1 MVYRQRICTAKTSN
15 RAPLVQAEA
24 PLGTFAVRTNT
35 AGVKF
40 LRARRGMCMKGE
52 RVPVPRDGD
61 TQGSTSTL
69 LSETLVELM
78 SYQAS
83 PSVETSVDQE
93 VQAGCW
99 PRILPFWKRDKK
111 RFVARPLELSPE
123 ASCDQ
128 DPPTLPPYSHWYGW
142 DELAKVTGG
151 GPAYDS
157 SEKPP
162 SYKADGGLP
171 SEAIQTI
178 EDTLQELSPELRQLS
193 LDIWEH
199 PEIGF
204 KEKYA
209 HDRLT
214 GFMAAHGFSV
224 TPHHLGLTTAWRAE
238 FTHRVSEKH
247 GKTKRQSSA
256 RVIGVNSEMDAL
268 PNIGHACG
276 HNLIAMSG
284 AAVAVAIKAALQ
296 KHDIPGT
303 VVLLGTPAEETRGG
317 KIILLERGAY
327 DGMDASH
334 PSAGPENFTA
344 LWPGVAR
351 QPVDVEFFGHGA
363 HAAAAPWEAQNAL
376 DAAFVAYASISA
388 LRQQMKPDQRVHGI
402 ILGRDWTPN
411 ETAETYQLSR
421 AAALAT
427 ACKIEV
433 KLGAGYSEVRN
444 NDALALP
451 AIHPVYSIP
460 TEPNGSNH
468 TPQFAKSA
476 STPEAHEATLKVAL
490 GLACTGLRVLYDA
503 GFANQVKLDFE
514 RSRQLATA

>member
-1 MVYRQRICTAKTSN
+1 M
-15 RAPLVQAEA
+15 
-24 PLGTFAVRTNT
+24 
-35 AGVKF
+35 
-40 LRARRGMCMKGE
+40 
-52 RVPVPRDGD
+52 
-61 TQGSTSTL
+61 L
-69 LSETLVELM
+69 LSETPVGLM

-83 PSVETSVDQE
+83 PSVDTPTDRE
-93 VQAGCW
+93 VRVGCW
-99 PRILPFWKRDKK
+99 SHILPFWKRDKK
-111 RFVARPLELSPE
+111 RFAARTLELPPE
-123 ASCDQ
+123 ASSDQ
-128 DPPTLPPYSHWYGW
+128 DSPALPPYGHWYRR
-142 DELAKVTGG
+142 DEPEKVTAGS
-151 GPAYDS
+151 PAYEL

-162 SYKADGGLP
+162 SYMADEGLP
-171 SEAIQTI
+171 SEAIQTV
-178 EDTLQELSPELRQLS
+178 EDTLQGLSTELRQLS

-214 GFMAAHGFSV
+214 GFMASHGFSV
-224 TPHHLGLTTAWRAE
+224 TPHYLGLTTAWRAE
-238 FTHRVSEKH
+238 FTHHVSEKH

-284 AAVAVAIKAALQ
+284 AAVAVSIKAALQ

-327 DGMDASH
+327 DGMDACIMSH

-411 ETAETYQLSR
+411 VIPDYAKMRYYVRAPTWTELESLRERVVACFQ

-444 NDALALP
+444 NDALGQEYARTVGHRYAMQTDIGEGTSYSTDFGNITFALP

-514 RSRQLATA
+514 RSRQVATA

>member
-1 MVYRQRICTAKTSN
+1 
-15 RAPLVQAEA
+15 
-24 PLGTFAVRTNT
+24 
-35 AGVKF
+35 
-40 LRARRGMCMKGE
+40 
-52 RVPVPRDGD
+52 
-61 TQGSTSTL
+61 
-69 LSETLVELM
+69 M
-78 SYQAS
+78 SHQ
-83 PSVETSVDQE
+83 PSSAVETVGDRE

-99 PRILPFWKRDKK
+99 PRIFRKRADKTRIAARSLKLP
-111 RFVARPLELSPE
+111 AE
-123 ASCDQ
+123 ASSNQ
-128 DPPTLPPYSHWYGW
+128 DSPALPPYSHWYGW
-142 DELAKVTGG
+142 DEWDKVATGG
-151 GPAYDS
+151 LAYDS

-162 SYKADGGLP
+162 SYTSDEGLP
-171 SEAIQTI
+171 SDAIQTI
-178 EDTLQELSPELRQLS
+178 EDTLRGLSPELRQLS

-204 KEKYA
+204 KEEYA

-224 TPHHLGLTTAWRAE
+224 TPHYLGLATAWRAD
-238 FTHRVSEKH
+238 FTHSVSEQH
-247 GKTKRQSSA
+247 GKKAQGPA

-276 HNLIAMSG
+276 HNLIAISG
-284 AAVAVAIKAALQ
+284 AAVAIAIKAALQ
-296 KHDIPGT
+296 KHDIAGT

-327 DGMDASH
+327 EGMDACIMSH
-334 PSAGPENFTA
+334 PSSGPDNFTA

-376 DAAFVAYASISA
+376 DAAFVAYAGISA
-388 LRQQMKPDQRVHGI
+388 LRQQMRPDHRVHGI
-402 ILGRDWTPN
+402 ILGRDWTANVIPDYAKMRYYVRAL
-411 ETAETYQLSR
+411 TWAELESLRERVVACFQ
-421 AAALAT
+421 AAGLAT
-427 ACKIEV
+427 ACKVEV
-433 KLGAGYSEVRN
+433 KLGAGYSEVHN
-444 NDALALP
+444 NDVLGKEYARIVGNRYAMRTDTGEGTSYSTDFGNITFALP

-490 GLACTGLRVLYDA
+490 GLACTGLRVLYDTD
-503 GFANQVKLDFE
+503 FARQVKLDFE
-514 RSRQLATA
+514 RKL

>member
-1 MVYRQRICTAKTSN
+1 
-15 RAPLVQAEA
+15 
-24 PLGTFAVRTNT
+24 
-35 AGVKF
+35 
-40 LRARRGMCMKGE
+40 
-52 RVPVPRDGD
+52 
-61 TQGSTSTL
+61 
-69 LSETLVELM
+69 M

-83 PSVETSVDQE
+83 PSVETPENRE

-99 PRILPFWKRDKK
+99 PHILPFWRKDKK
-111 RFVARPLELSPE
+111 RPVARSLELPGE
-123 ASCDQ
+123 ASSDQ
-128 DPPTLPPYSHWYGW
+128 DPAALPPYSHWYGW
-142 DELAKVTGG
+142 DESDKVTAGT
-151 GPAYDS
+151 PAYDS

-162 SYKADGGLP
+162 SYTSDEGLP
-171 SEAIQTI
+171 PEAIQTI
-178 EDTLQELSPELRQLS
+178 EDTLQGLSPELRQLS

-199 PEIGF
+199 PEIDF
-204 KEKYA
+204 KEEYA

-214 GFMAAHGFSV
+214 AFMASHGFSV
-224 TPHHLGLTTAWRAE
+224 TPHYLGLATSWRAE

-247 GKTKRQSSA
+247 GKSQRQSPA

-268 PNIGHACG
+268 PNIGHGCG

-284 AAVAVAIKAALQ
+284 AAVAVAIKTALR

-327 DGMDASH
+327 EGMDACIMSH
-334 PSAGPENFTA
+334 PSAGPVNFSA

-402 ILGRDWTPN
+402 VLGRDWTPN
-411 ETAETYQLSR
+411 VIPDYAKMRYYVRAPTWKELESLRERVVACFK

-427 ACKIEV
+427 ACKVEI
-433 KLGAGYSEVRN
+433 KLGAGYFEVRN
-444 NDALALP
+444 NGALGQEYAKVVGNRYGMRTDTGEGTSYSTDFGNITFALP
-451 AIHPVYSIP
+451 AIHPAYSIP

-476 STPEAHEATLKVAL
+476 KTPEAHEATLKVAL
-490 GLACTGLRVLYDA
+490 GLACTGLRVLYDPD
-503 GFANQVKLDFE
+503 FANQVKLDFE
-514 RSRQLATA
+514 RTKQAVTA